1 MTSSQSQ
8 DGCAETAFEPG
19 AHCTERRMTNRLW
32 ACNVI
37 RRNRELDRTPNQSVI
52 ANAYAAGAYKVLET
66 FAPRCAG
73 CRYR

>member
-1 MTSSQSQ
+1 
-8 DGCAETAFEPG
+8 
-19 AHCTERRMTNRLW
+19 MTNRLW

-37 RRNRELDRTPNQSVI
+37 RRNRELDSTPNQSVI